1 MNSQNEKEGL
11 GYSKAIRFVGM
22 FALIAVYAIGFIL
35 VWNLLV
41 GNGVISIGSKK
52 QTLPQSTTSRF
63 TDGSLSYAASISYEP
78 PSGWKIIEYPGLKY
92 KIATGPRTN
101 DFAPNFNII
110 EETFIGTLD
119 DYASANLESLRHMF
133 TDFEVISQEKSETNA
148 GDTYIKI
155 VAEDTQ
161 DEKRLRQTAYFFAYG
176 DTKFVITYTRLSNMG
191 EENDTLVDQSMK
203 TFRVEK

>member
-1 MNSQNEKEGL
+1 MNSQNKKEGS
-11 GYSKAIRFVGM
+11 GYSKAISFVGI
-22 FALIAVYAIGFIL
+22 FALIAVYVVGFLL
-35 VWNLLV
+35 VWNFIV
-41 GNGVISIGSKK
+41 DNEIISILTKK
-52 QTLPQSTTSRF
+52 QTIPQSTESRF
-63 TDGSLSYAASISYEP
+63 TDGGLSYASPISYEP

-92 KIATGPRTN
+92 KIATGARTN

-133 TDFEVISQEKSETNA
+133 TDFEIISQEKSETNA
-148 GDTYIKI
+148 GDIYIKV

-161 DEKRLRQTAYFFAYG
+161 DEKRLRQTAYFFAYS
-176 DTKFVITYTRLSNMG
+176 DTKFVITYTRLSNTG
-191 EENDTLVDQSMK
+191 EENDILVEQSMK